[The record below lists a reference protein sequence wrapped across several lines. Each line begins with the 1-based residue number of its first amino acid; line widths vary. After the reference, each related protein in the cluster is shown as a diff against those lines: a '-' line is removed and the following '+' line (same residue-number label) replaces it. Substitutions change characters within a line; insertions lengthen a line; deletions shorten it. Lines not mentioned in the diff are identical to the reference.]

1 MFGYI
6 SVTGMTERNWIWTLY
21 TAAYLLMAICYSG
34 ITDSLCL
41 TKKSIKEL
49 AKEKSLDLY
58 HIFTDITSA
67 LLLSPRSLTTIYF
80 YNNNYPGLIY
90 YNTQHNS

>member
-34 ITDSLCL
+34 ITGSLCL
-41 TKKSIKEL
+41 TKKE
-49 AKEKSLDLY
+49 
-58 HIFTDITSA
+58 H
-67 LLLSPRSLTTIYF
+67 
-80 YNNNYPGLIY
+80 
-90 YNTQHNS
+90 